1 MIRRSRSRGPG
12 RFAPK
17 PGSFLGS
24 VRLSLSGV
32 KIMTTDDESLLG
44 AFLDG
49 ELDPAQ
55 RRAVEAALATDSQLA
70 EKARGL
76 ASVRELVANLSRPA
90 SADVSAEVMRRV
102 RQASL
107 QRRPWTLDR
116 RARRWAAAGVAASA
130 VALALLALVP
140 LHPHG
145 PTEATLASGPA
156 RHNPPAADSSSRPEL
171 AADML
176 ARASHLGSLPED
188 VFAPANT
195 PSAIATARA
204 EQATEAND
212 QERVRKLL
220 DDPHLRR
227 VFLVADQ
234 IGQPAEPQV
243 ASLVERTTHRDYF
256 KITVSQGI
264 VIDPRH
270 PDKATVFAVVLDENE
285 LGPFRDRLEK
295 AFSDRLQEDDVNP
308 AVAMQLADIGQVVSF
323 PAHPIGDVTIPRANL
338 ALSVPE
344 LGAPQN
350 PPDPAL
356 VAAASELD
364 EPTAEQERSSPAAA
378 LKRSEE
384 IKQRAGAGAVANLKE
399 PGGKVAGAPAHT
411 AAADVRLAHAGNAH
425 NPRQAAAAAPVQG
438 GTAGGLPRTDER
450 HLVVLV
456 WIAGTSS
463 G

>member
-1 MIRRSRSRGPG
+1 MMS
-12 RFAPK
+12 
-17 PGSFLGS
+17 
-24 VRLSLSGV
+24 
-32 KIMTTDDESLLG
+32 TDYESLLG
-44 AFLDG
+44 AYLDG
-49 ELDPAQ
+49 ELDPEQ

-70 EKARGL
+70 GKARGL
-76 ASVRELVANLSRPA
+76 ASVRDLVANLSRPA
-90 SADVSAEVMRRV
+90 SPDVSAAVMWQV

-116 RARRWAAAGVAASA
+116 RARRWAAAGLAASA
-130 VALALLALVP
+130 AAIALLPLLP

-145 PTEATLASGPA
+145 PSQAALSPGPA
-156 RHNPPAADSSSRPEL
+156 QHNPPSGENSSRPEFSP
-171 AADML
+171 DML
-176 ARASHLGSLPED
+176 ARASHLGSLPEN
-188 VFAPANT
+188 VFGPANT
-195 PSAIATARA
+195 PTAFSTARA
-204 EQATEAND
+204 EQVTEADD
-212 QERVRKLL
+212 QQRVRKLL

-234 IGQPAEPQV
+234 IGQPVEQQV
-243 ASLVERTTHRDYF
+243 ASLVGRTTHRDYF

-270 PDKATVFAVVLDENE
+270 PGKATVFAVVLDENE
-285 LGPFRDRLEK
+285 LGPFRDRLKK

-308 AVAMQLADIGQVVSF
+308 AVAMQLADIGRVVSF

-378 LKRSEE
+378 LKRSAE
-384 IKQRAGAGAVANLKE
+384 IKQRSGGGAVADSKE
-399 PGGKVAGAPAHT
+399 PGGKVAGAAEHAPA
-411 AAADVRLAHAGNAH
+411 AVDVRLAHAGNSH
-425 NPRQAAAAAPVQG
+425 DPRQAAAGAPVQG
-438 GTAGGLPRTDER
+438 GTAGALARSDER

-456 WIAGTSS
+456 WIAGASS

>member
-1 MIRRSRSRGPG
+1 MIRRSRSHCPG
-12 RFAPK
+12 RLALK

-32 KIMTTDDESLLG
+32 KPMSTDVESLLG
-44 AFLDG
+44 AYLDG
-49 ELDPAQ
+49 ELEPEQ

-70 EKARGL
+70 EQARGL
-76 ASVRELVANLSRPA
+76 AGARALVANLSRPA
-90 SADVSAEVMRRV
+90 SPDVAALVMRRV

-107 QRRPWTLDR
+107 RRRPWTWDR
-116 RARRWAAAGVAASA
+116 RSRRWAAAGVAASA
-130 VALALLALVP
+130 AAIALLSFLP
-140 LHPHG
+140 LHRLG
-145 PTEATLASGPA
+145 WSEATVSTRPA
-156 RHNPPAADSSSRPEL
+156 DHNPAAGESTSRPEL

-176 ARASHLGSLPED
+176 ARSSRLGSLPED
-188 VFAPANT
+188 VFAPAHT
-195 PSAIATARA
+195 PIAFSTARA
-204 EQATEAND
+204 GQATEAND
-212 QERVRKLL
+212 QKRVRQLL

-270 PDKATVFAVVLDENE
+270 PDRATVFAVVLDENE
-285 LGPFRDRLEK
+285 LEPFRDRLQR
-295 AFSDRLQEDDVNP
+295 AFSERLQEEDVNP
-308 AVAMQLADIGQVVSF
+308 ALVVQLADIGQVVSF
-323 PAHPIGDVTIPRANL
+323 PAHPIGDLTIPRANL
-338 ALSVPE
+338 ALRIPE
-344 LGAPQN
+344 FGAPRN

-356 VAAASELD
+356 VAAESELD

-378 LKRSEE
+378 LKRSQE
-384 IKQRAGAGAVANLKE
+384 IMQRAEAGAVANSMG
-399 PGGKVAGAPAHT
+399 PGDQAAR
-411 AAADVRLAHAGNAH
+411 AAAHV
-425 NPRQAAAAAPVQG
+425 PAAAAAVLPQG
-438 GTAGGLPRTDER
+438 RAAGGLPRTDER

-463 G
+463 S

>member
-1 MIRRSRSRGPG
+1 MIRRSRSHGPG
-12 RFAPK
+12 RFSPK

-32 KIMTTDDESLLG
+32 KIMSTDDESLLG
-44 AFLDG
+44 AYLDG

-70 EKARGL
+70 EKARGFS
-76 ASVRELVANLSRPA
+76 SVRDLVANLSRPA
-90 SADVSAEVMRRV
+90 SPDVSAEVMRRG

-107 QRRPWTLDR
+107 QRRPWTLER
-116 RARRWAAAGVAASA
+116 RARRWAAAGVAGSA
-130 VALALLALVP
+130 AAIALLALLP

-145 PTEATLASGPA
+145 PSEAPLSPGPA
-156 RHNPPAADSSSRPEL
+156 QHNPPSGENSSRPEL
-171 AADML
+171 SADMQ
-176 ARASHLGSLPED
+176 ANASHLSSLPEN
-188 VFAPANT
+188 VFGPANT
-195 PSAIATARA
+195 PSAISTARA
-204 EQATEAND
+204 EQATETDD
-212 QERVRKLL
+212 QERVRELL

-234 IGQPAEPQV
+234 IGQPAEQQV
-243 ASLVERTTHRDYF
+243 ASVVERTSHRDYF
-256 KITVSQGI
+256 KITVSQGV

-270 PDKATVFAVVLDENE
+270 PGKATVFAVVLDENE
-285 LGPFRDRLEK
+285 LGPFRDRLKK

-308 AVAMQLADIGQVVSF
+308 AVAMQLAEIGRVVSF
-323 PAHPIGDVTIPRANL
+323 PAHPIGDLTIPRANL
-338 ALSVPE
+338 ALRVPE
-344 LGAPQN
+344 LGEPKN
-350 PPDPAL
+350 SDPAP

-384 IKQRAGAGAVANLKE
+384 IKQRAGGAVANGTE
-399 PGGKVAGAPAHT
+399 PGNKVAGTPAYAPA
-411 AAADVRLAHAGNAH
+411 AVDARLAHAGSSH
-425 NPRQAAAAAPVQG
+425 DPREAAAGAPVQG
-438 GTAGGLPRTDER
+438 GTAGGLPRSDER

-456 WIAGTSS
+456 WIAGASS